1 MYISEVR
8 VENFRCLGSE
18 GTPFK
23 LPLNPGLTALVGEND
38 SGKTAAID
46 AIRYALG
53 TRDQEWLRMT
63 ESDFYSPDGGNTRAT
78 QIRIRL
84 RFDGLSNA
92 ERASFVEHLSYETSE
107 TEETTT
113 VLYLNWIASMRSTHS
128 NARTFFPT
136 ETRSGEDGKGP
147 ILDGLAR
154 ELLKA
159 TYLRPL
165 RDAEKAMAS
174 GRSSRLSQ
182 VLLQTPEITEWGKS
196 FEEVDA
202 ETVNPETLSVLGVGD
217 YATHLLENRKGIEK
231 TKERLNTQ
239 YLKPLSF
246 KNDILRSRI
255 SVSTPG
261 SADFRLRRL
270 LEKLELSLTEQ
281 TDSSSGN
288 RRGLGSHNLLFMACE
303 LLLLGSDAEGLPL
316 LLIEEPEAHI
326 HPQRQLRLMQFLQD
340 HLRKSQQ
347 SDHPI
352 QALVSTHSPQLA
364 SQINLENLVI
374 VQGGK
379 AFSMGPDSTMLEK
392 SDYRFLQ
399 RFLDITKANL
409 FFARG
414 LMIVEGDAENILLP
428 TLAKL
433 LGRDFGAYGVSIV
446 NVGGV
451 GLRRYAQIFIR
462 RNIQTESCIKVPV
475 ACLTDLDVMPNCA
488 PEITGK
494 VKPHEDWP
502 KGRRWKVK
510 KDFTQVELDQRRA
523 SIEKKA
529 QGQNVRTFVS
539 DSWTLEYDLAFYGL
553 AKEVWLASCLAQ
565 EDEKINLGEKNRDDV
580 IISAKER
587 FQRLSQDYADPEILA
602 SHVYAQFTTGTKAS
616 KAITAQYLAELLEE
630 KFGDNESITNSLE
643 QNLPKYI
650 VDAIKYVTSPVK
662 VRGESEG
669 KVSEET
675 T

>member
-8 VENFRCLGSE
+8 VENFRCLGGE
-18 GTPFK
+18 GAPFT

-53 TRDQEWLRMT
+53 TRDQEWLRLT

-84 RFDGLSNA
+84 RFNSLSKA

-113 VLYLNWIASMRSTHS
+113 VLYLNWIASMRSTQS

-136 ETRSGEDGKGP
+136 EVRSGEDGKGP
-147 ILDGLAR
+147 VLDGLAR
-154 ELLKA
+154 ELLKT

-165 RDAEKAMAS
+165 RDAERAMAS

-182 VLLQTPEITEWGKS
+182 VLLQTPEITESGQS
-196 FEEVDA
+196 FEEVNP
-202 ETVNPETLSVLGVGD
+202 ETLNPETLSVLGVGD
-217 YATHLLENRKGIEK
+217 YTTYLLENREGIEK
-231 TKERLNTQ
+231 TKDRLNTE
-239 YLKPLSF
+239 YLRPLSF
-246 KNDILRSRI
+246 QNDILNSRI

-261 SADFRLRRL
+261 NSDFRLRRL

-281 TDSSSGN
+281 MDSNFGD

-326 HPQRQLRLMQFLQD
+326 HPQRQLRLMQFLQN
-340 HLRKSQQ
+340 HLQTSQQ
-347 SDHPI
+347 GDHPI

-364 SQINLENLVI
+364 SQIRLENLVMI
-374 VQGGK
+374 QGGE
-379 AFSMGPDSTMLEK
+379 AFSMAPNRTKLAE

-433 LGRDFGAYGVSIV
+433 LGRDFGAHGVSIV

-451 GLRRYAQIFIR
+451 GLRRYAKIFMR
-462 RNIQTESCIKVPV
+462 RDDEIDSYINVPV
-475 ACLTDLDVMPNCA
+475 ACLTDLDVMPDCA

-494 VKPHEDWP
+494 VKPGDDWP
-502 KGRRWKVK
+502 KGRRWKAV
-510 KDFTQVELDQRRA
+510 KDFTPLQLLQRRA
-523 SIEKKA
+523 EIEQKA
-529 QGQNVRTFVS
+529 HGQNVRTFVS
-539 DSWTLEYDLAFYGL
+539 DSWTLEYDLAFSGL
-553 AKEVWLASCLAQ
+553 AKEVWIASNLAQ
-565 EDEKINLGEKNRDDV
+565 EDENICVGKVQLDDV
-580 IISAKER
+580 VCNAIESFKAL
-587 FQRLSQDYADPEILA
+587 QREHTDSEVLA
-602 SHVYAQFTTGTKAS
+602 SHIYAQFTTGTRAS
-616 KAITAQYLAELLEE
+616 KTITAQYLAERLENNY
-630 KFGDNESITNSLE
+630 GNNEEGRAELSD
-643 QNLPKYI
+643 QLPQYI
-650 VDAIKYVTSPVK
+650 IDAIKYVTSPIRHGTEVDK
-662 VRGESEG
+662 G
-669 KVSEET
+669 
-675 T
+675 